1 MTRKYRLERTAFIG
15 CRNTAYMDVDDA
27 EPCPFCGSRQVT
39 IYPYRQGTTS
49 YAEAAPPRL
58 TVPNANRL
66 SRARTNTTPVSPPSR
81 LGIHAMRIRRHK
93 LGQREETTEELSERV
108 LARLRR
114 EYSLVSSEVWVDD
127 VHRVDFVGF
136 RPARNSP
143 FPSSIERGEFV
154 FVEVKSCMNDF
165 KSGHG
170 LTFRGDANWL
180 VCPPDLAQTLYE
192 TRQLPKD
199 AAVFCPDARGR
210 LQKKFDIGIGS
221 GSSRIASVS
230 ELLFRMVNHSAY
242 SYRTSRGVFSNGYCP
257 WCSPYR
263 AKLLNDID
271 DVCGDM
277 DLIEGIE
284 LALEVNDPQGVHLSM
299 SHDNGIDCAYIPIN
313 YCPIC
318 GRNFRKDR

>member
-1 MTRKYRLERTAFIG
+1 
-15 CRNTAYMDVDDA
+15 
-27 EPCPFCGSRQVT
+27 
-39 IYPYRQGTTS
+39 
-49 YAEAAPPRL
+49 
-58 TVPNANRL
+58 
-66 SRARTNTTPVSPPSR
+66 
-81 LGIHAMRIRRHK
+81 
-93 LGQREETTEELSERV
+93 
-108 LARLRR
+108 
-114 EYSLVSSEVWVDD
+114 
-127 VHRVDFVGF
+127 
-136 RPARNSP
+136 
-143 FPSSIERGEFV
+143 
-154 FVEVKSCMNDF
+154 MNDF

-170 LTFRGDANWL
+170 LTFRGDANWF

-199 AAVFCPDARGR
+199 VAVFCPDARGR
-210 LQKKFDIGIGS
+210 LQKKFDLGIGS

-284 LALEVNDPQGVHLSM
+284 LALEVNDPHGAHLTM
-299 SHDNGIDCAYIPIN
+299 SHDNDIDRAWIPIN

>member
-1 MTRKYRLERTAFIG
+1 MFE
-15 CRNTAYMDVDDA
+15 
-27 EPCPFCGSRQVT
+27 
-39 IYPYRQGTTS
+39 
-49 YAEAAPPRL
+49 
-58 TVPNANRL
+58 
-66 SRARTNTTPVSPPSR
+66 
-81 LGIHAMRIRRHK
+81 

-114 EYSLVSSEVWVDD
+114 EYTLVSSEVWVDD
-127 VHRVDFVGF
+127 AHRVDFVGF

-154 FVEVKSCMNDF
+154 FVEIKSCMDDF

-170 LTFRGDANWL
+170 LTFQGDANWL

-192 TRQLPKD
+192 ARQLPKD
-199 AAVFCPDARGR
+199 AAVFCPDDRGR
-210 LQKKFDIGIGS
+210 LQKKFDLGIGS

-284 LALEVNDPQGVHLSM
+284 LALEVNDSHGVHLSM

>member
-1 MTRKYRLERTAFIG
+1 M
-15 CRNTAYMDVDDA
+15 
-27 EPCPFCGSRQVT
+27 
-39 IYPYRQGTTS
+39 
-49 YAEAAPPRL
+49 
-58 TVPNANRL
+58 
-66 SRARTNTTPVSPPSR
+66 
-81 LGIHAMRIRRHK
+81 
-93 LGQREETTEELSERV
+93 GQREETTEELSERV

-199 AAVFCPDARGR
+199 AAVFCPGASTEKIRPRDRLGEQPDCIRLRAPVPNGEPQCILLPYIARGLFER
-210 LQKKFDIGIGS
+210 LLPVVQ
-221 GSSRIASVS
+221 SVP
-230 ELLFRMVNHSAY
+230 RQAPQR
-242 SYRTSRGVFSNGYCP
+242 YR
-257 WCSPYR
+257 
-263 AKLLNDID
+263 
-271 DVCGDM
+271 
-277 DLIEGIE
+277 
-284 LALEVNDPQGVHLSM
+284 
-299 SHDNGIDCAYIPIN
+299 
-313 YCPIC
+313 
-318 GRNFRKDR
+318 